1 MGFILRGMFLVKVEY
16 LYKYIPTIINE
27 NAKPPKVVVHM
38 KILYWV
44 KMGDLK
50 RFSNDSGYNLMSFK
64 LIARAKYKYLRQYSD
79 CNVAKPYSKLIN
91 LNKMIVACKQDREEL

>member
-1 MGFILRGMFLVKVEY
+1 MGCMGFILRGMFLVKVEY
-16 LYKYIPTIINE
+16 LYKYIP

-50 RFSNDSGYNLMSFK
+50 GSAMTAGTT
-64 LIARAKYKYLRQYSD
+64 
-79 CNVAKPYSKLIN
+79 
-91 LNKMIVACKQDREEL
+91 